1 MKSKNRIYIHS
12 VLAACFTVVVNC
24 YSLMLISDVTGINI
38 FGVETEGLYRGHTHT
53 RAFETTL
60 DSLAG
65 LQEHLDSAIVNKLAI
80 INHFY
85 F

>member
-1 MKSKNRIYIHS
+1 
-12 VLAACFTVVVNC
+12 L
-24 YSLMLISDVTGINI
+24 LIVDVTGINI
-38 FGVETEGLYRGHTHT
+38 FGVETEGLYRGHT